1 MLVGKQIGPFL
12 IEKELG
18 AGAMGAV
25 YRGKYVKTGAWVAIK
40 VMAPGLGETNPKAV
54 ARFEREAAI
63 LKQLKHPNIVRYYG
77 SGKYNGMPF
86 YAMEYIQ
93 GESLDRTI
101 ARRDR
106 MSWEQ
111 VVELGKQLCSA
122 LQHAHD
128 VGIVHRDLK
137 PSNLMLLPDGT
148 IKLTDFGIAKDLDVT
163 QLTAANCAIGTA
175 AYMSPEQ
182 CKGDPN
188 LTAKSDLYSLGVVFY
203 ELLTGR
209 KPFVADNAMDMFMLH
224 VTGKFER
231 PSKLVPELPMWLDTL
246 VCQLL
251 EKKPEHRPMNAAMV
265 GEVLATIQEK
275 VEAQASLGLDVA
287 RARQADMPGERA
299 ELSQED
305 RTAARSLLGQ
315 KTRKKKRKTQEEP
328 APGGLPRWLQAVALV
343 SLLAGL
349 GVLFYFV
356 FQPPSPQTL
365 FDQAQRLVDAGKL
378 DEAYEGPIS
387 DYLRRYGKEDTPHS
401 KQMRDWA
408 EQHQIAR
415 LHGFIERHIRHQ
427 REGKGLAVDG
437 NERQK
442 QAYAAG
448 LAEYDGDLSTAR
460 SLWSDLREGNDEVAA
475 TARYHLRLLDEVQR
489 EEARMLERQLATRDK
504 RGEIELDALTR
515 EAFTAWRQE
524 RLGDRVGAA
533 RRWEKLRDD
542 ARPQE
547 KARLWALLAAGHL
560 RALREKL
567 KLQPQDEK
575 SRVEAIAAVVAQTQ
589 EALERSDT
597 SLLSLRVFFHEVVLL
612 YEGEPAF
619 AQAVQQARAGLRFVD
634 QRVK

>member
-25 YRGKYVKTGAWVAIK
+25 YRGKYVKTGALVAIK

-93 GESLDRTI
+93 GESMDRTI

-137 PSNLMLLPDGT
+137 PSNLMLLADGT
-148 IKLTDFGIAKDLDVT
+148 VKLTDFGIAKDLDVT

-188 LTAKSDLYSLGVVFY
+188 LTHKSDLYSLGVVFY

-209 KPFVADNAMDMFMLH
+209 KPFVAENAMDMFMLH

-231 PSKLVPELPMWLDTL
+231 PSKLVPELPIWLDTL

-251 EKKPEHRPMNAAMV
+251 EKKPEHRPVSAAMV
-265 GEVLATIQEK
+265 GEVLETIQQK
-275 VEAQASLGLDVA
+275 VETQASLGLDVA
-287 RARQADMPGERA
+287 RARQSEAPGDKTD
-299 ELSQED
+299 LSPED
-305 RTAARSLLGQ
+305 RNAARGLLGQ
-315 KTRKKKRKTQEEP
+315 KSRKKKRKAEDQPPT
-328 APGGLPRWLQAVALV
+328 GGMPWWLQAGGLV
-343 SLLAGL
+343 ILLVGIL
-349 GVLFYFV
+349 GVLYVV
-356 FQPPSPQTL
+356 FQPPSPQSL
-365 FDQAQRLVDAGKL
+365 YERAESLVKTGKW
-378 DEAYEGPIS
+378 DEAYEGPIT
-387 DYLRRYGKEDTPHS
+387 DYLRRYDKQDTPQT

-408 EQHQIAR
+408 DQYNVTQ
-415 LHGFIERHIRHQ
+415 LHKLIDRHIRHQ
-427 REGKGLAVDG
+427 REGKGLAVEGSD
-437 NERQK
+437 RQK
-442 QAYAAG
+442 QAFAAG
-448 LAEYDGDLSTAR
+448 LAEYDGDLTTAR
-460 SLWSDLREGNDEVAA
+460 TLWNDLREGSDAVAA
-475 TARYHLRLLDEVQR
+475 
-489 EEARMLERQLATRDK
+489 
-504 RGEIELDALTR
+504 
-515 EAFTAWRQE
+515 
-524 RLGDRVGAA
+524 
-533 RRWEKLRDD
+533 
-542 ARPQE
+542 
-547 KARLWALLAAGHL
+547 
-560 RALREKL
+560 
-567 KLQPQDEK
+567 
-575 SRVEAIAAVVAQTQ
+575 
-589 EALERSDT
+589 
-597 SLLSLRVFFHEVVLL
+597 
-612 YEGEPAF
+612 
-619 AQAVQQARAGLRFVD
+619 
-634 QRVK
+634 